1 MVLLLL
7 LLAAPAVGCRPET
20 VVAGDEVVRDG
31 EEVFSELALRVWGSA
46 AVTLAENHELD
57 ASLRK
62 EPLHELEGKAA
73 QAVAVGNHNC
83 RDRAAMDE
91 FQKPLE
97 AGPVPIEAGPDV
109 SDDEV
114 GVGPLLLEVGGLALE
129 VAALVVGRD
138 AGVSRRRVCALL
150 RPPLEPRLQG
160 PERWR
165 QCRRRCSGGCLR
177 RCGRTQPCPA
187 GASDG
192 ALCMRHD
199 SAGGFRGSIGT
210 CSPPQETPFPRTG
223 KFVCSARR
231 STWDTVAATIARSE

>member
-1 MVLLLL
+1 MLLL

-31 EEVFSELALRVWGSA
+31 EEVFSELALRVWGFA

-97 AGPVPIEAGPDV
+97 AGPVPVEAGGPDV
-109 SDDEV
+109 GDDEV

-138 AGVSRRRVCALL
+138 AGVADDVFARCCAHRWSRDCSVLKDGGNVGGAVAADAAGGADARNLALL
-150 RPPLEPRLQG
+150 VPAM
-160 PERWR
+160 ER
-165 QCRRRCSGGCLR
+165 C
-177 RCGRTQPCPA
+177 
-187 GASDG
+187 
-192 ALCMRHD
+192 
-199 SAGGFRGSIGT
+199 
-210 CSPPQETPFPRTG
+210 
-223 KFVCSARR
+223 V
-231 STWDTVAATIARSE
+231 